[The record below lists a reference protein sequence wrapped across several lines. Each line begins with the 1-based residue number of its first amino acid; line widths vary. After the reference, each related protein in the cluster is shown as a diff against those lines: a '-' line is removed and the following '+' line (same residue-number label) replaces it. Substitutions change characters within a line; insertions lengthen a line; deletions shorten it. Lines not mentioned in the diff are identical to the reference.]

1 MSNDRDGKGDGLS
14 KPGLPG
20 REAAA
25 KPLPRRFYKTVEV
38 GPADASGSRTILLD
52 GRAARTPGKRELRL
66 ASRALAEAVATEWDV
81 QQTAI
86 DPATMPL
93 TRLVNTAI
101 DGVEAH
107 RADVAADIVK
117 YAGSDLICYRADYPE
132 GLARRQEALWD
143 PVLAWAADRH
153 GASFGIASGI
163 MPVSQPD
170 ESGKRVAEAVAP
182 LDTLRLTALH
192 VMTTLMGSALLAL
205 AVIDGRLTPEAA
217 WEAAHVDEDW
227 QIAEWGEDAEAAAR
241 RERRWHEMQAASA
254 LVRLAAA

>member
-1 MSNDRDGKGDGLS
+1 MSNDRGNGNGTS

-20 REAAA
+20 RDAA
-25 KPLPRRFYKTVEV
+25 KPLPRRFYKLVEV
-38 GPADASGSRTILLD
+38 GPADASGGRAILLD
-52 GRAARTPGKRELRL
+52 GRTVRTPGKRELRL

-81 QQTAI
+81 QRTAI

-101 DGVEAH
+101 DGVETQK
-107 RADVAADIVK
+107 ADVAADIIK

-132 GLARRQEALWD
+132 GLTRRQEALWD
-143 PVLAWAADRH
+143 PVLAWAAERH
-153 GASFGIASGI
+153 GASFTVASGI
-163 MPVSQPD
+163 MPVTQPA
-170 ESGKRVAEAVAP
+170 EAGQRVANAVAP

-227 QIAEWGEDAEAAAR
+227 QIAEWGEDSEAAAR

-254 LVRLAAA
+254 LARLVAA

>member
-1 MSNDRDGKGDGLS
+1 MSNDRDGKGNGPP
-14 KPGLPG
+14 KPGLRG

-25 KPLPRRFYKTVEV
+25 KPLPRRFYKTVDV
-38 GPADASGSRTILLD
+38 SPPDGSGDRTILLD
-52 GRAARTPGKRELRL
+52 GRIARTPGQRELRL
-66 ASRALAEAVATEWDV
+66 ASRALAEAVATEWDI
-81 QQTAI
+81 QQAAI

-107 RADVAADIVK
+107 KADVAADIVK

-132 GLARRQEALWD
+132 GLTRRQEAFWD
-143 PVLAWAADRH
+143 PVLAWAAERH
-153 GASFGIASGI
+153 GASFRVASGI
-163 MPVSQPD
+163 MPITQPD
-170 ESGKRVAEAVAP
+170 EAGRRVADAVAP

-205 AVIDGRLTPEAA
+205 AVIDGWLTPEAA

-254 LVRLAAA
+254 LARLVAA

>member
-1 MSNDRDGKGDGLS
+1 MSKDRDGKGSGPS

-20 REAAA
+20 REAATR
-25 KPLPRRFYKTVEV
+25 PLPRRFYKTVDV
-38 GPADASGSRTILLD
+38 GPADASGGRTILLD
-52 GRAARTPGKRELRL
+52 GRIARTPGKRELRL

-101 DGVEAH
+101 DGVETH
-107 RADVAADIVK
+107 KADVVADIVK

-132 GLARRQEALWD
+132 GLTRRQETLWD
-143 PVLAWAADRH
+143 PVLAWAAERH
-153 GASFGIASGI
+153 GASFTVASGI
-163 MPVSQPD
+163 MPVTQPD
-170 ESGKRVAEAVAP
+170 EAGQRVADAVAP

-217 WEAAHVDEDW
+217 WEAAHIDEDW
-227 QIAEWGEDAEAAAR
+227 QTAEWGEDAEAAAR

-254 LVRLAAA
+254 LARLVAA